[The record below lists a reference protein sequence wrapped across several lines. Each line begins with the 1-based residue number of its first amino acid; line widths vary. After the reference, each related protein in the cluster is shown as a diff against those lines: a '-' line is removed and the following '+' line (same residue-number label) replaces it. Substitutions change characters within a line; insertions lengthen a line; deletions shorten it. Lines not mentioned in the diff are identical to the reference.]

1 VRASRLLALLIW
13 LQERGGRA
21 TAPELAA
28 ELEVSVRT
36 VYRDVA
42 ALQTAGVPLWTETGP
57 QGGVRLLDGWRTRL
71 DGLSGDEA
79 SSLFLAGAG
88 SAAAELGLGTILV
101 SAQTKLLATLPPELR
116 GRAGRVRERFLLD
129 APHWFHRDE
138 PLDALPVLADALW
151 REARVEISYRRG
163 DRVVTRHVEPLGL
176 VLKAGVW
183 YVVAR
188 VDSVRTKPGRARTR
202 GTARPEGASG
212 VDMRTYRVGRI
223 ESAVA
228 TGERF
233 ERPAGFVLARWW
245 AASEAEFNAEILH
258 DRVRIRLSPR
268 AQSRLPHVTDTAAA
282 NAALD
287 AVATADTDGWKTV
300 DLAVES
306 EAVALSQLVALG
318 GDVEVLEPR
327 SLRASLARAGDE
339 IARRN
344 RAAP

>member
-1 VRASRLLALLIW
+1 MALLLW

-21 TAPELAA
+21 TAPELAE

-42 ALQTAGVPLWTETGP
+42 ALQAAGVPLWTETGP
-57 QGGVRLLDGWRTRL
+57 RGGVRLLDGWRTRL

-88 SAAAELGLGTILV
+88 NAAAELGLGTILA
-101 SAQTKLLATLPPELR
+101 SAQTKLLATMPPELR

-151 REARVEISYRRG
+151 SEERVEIRYRRG
-163 DRVVTRHVEPLGL
+163 ERVVTRRVDPLGL

-188 VDSVRTKPGRARTR
+188 VDTH
-202 GTARPEGASG
+202 
-212 VDMRTYRVGRI
+212 MRTYRAGRI

-233 ERPAGFVLARWW
+233 ERPSDFDLARWW
-245 AASEAEFNAEILH
+245 AESEAEFNAEILRDH
-258 DRVRIRLSPR
+258 VRIRLSPV
-268 AQSRLPHVTDTAAA
+268 AQARLPHVTDSAAA

-287 AVATADTDGWKTV
+287 GVATPDADGWKTV
-300 DLAVES
+300 QLAVES

-327 SLRASLARAGDE
+327 SLRASLARVGEA

-344 RAAP
+344 RA

>member
-1 VRASRLLALLIW
+1 MALLLW

-21 TAPELAA
+21 TAPELAE

-42 ALQTAGVPLWTETGP
+42 ALQAAGVPLWTETGP
-57 QGGVRLLDGWRTRL
+57 RGGVRLLDGWRTRL

-88 SAAAELGLGTILV
+88 NAAAELGLGTILA
-101 SAQTKLLATLPPELR
+101 SAQTKLLATMPPELR

-151 REARVEISYRRG
+151 SEERVEIRYRRG
-163 DRVVTRHVEPLGL
+163 ERVVTRRVDPLGL

-188 VDSVRTKPGRARTR
+188 VDTH
-202 GTARPEGASG
+202 
-212 VDMRTYRVGRI
+212 MRTYRAGRI
-223 ESAVA
+223 ESAVT

-233 ERPAGFVLARWW
+233 ERPSDFDLARWW
-245 AASEAEFNAEILH
+245 AESEAEFNAEILRDH
-258 DRVRIRLSPR
+258 VRIRLSPV
-268 AQSRLPHVTDTAAA
+268 AQARLPHVTDSAAA

-287 AVATADTDGWKTV
+287 GVATPDADGWKTV
-300 DLAVES
+300 QLAVES

-327 SLRASLARAGDE
+327 SLRASLARVGEA

-344 RAAP
+344 RA

>member
-1 VRASRLLALLIW
+1 MALLLW

-21 TAPELAA
+21 TAPELAE

-42 ALQTAGVPLWTETGP
+42 ALQAAGVPLWTETGP
-57 QGGVRLLDGWRTRL
+57 RGGVRLLDGWRTRL

-88 SAAAELGLGTILV
+88 NAAAELGLGTILA
-101 SAQTKLLATLPPELR
+101 SAQTKLLATMPPELR

-151 REARVEISYRRG
+151 GEERVEIRYRRG
-163 DRVVTRHVEPLGL
+163 ERVVTRRVDPLGL

-188 VDSVRTKPGRARTR
+188 VDTH
-202 GTARPEGASG
+202 
-212 VDMRTYRVGRI
+212 MRTYRAGRI
-223 ESAVA
+223 ESAVT

-233 ERPAGFVLARWW
+233 ERPSDFDLARWW
-245 AASEAEFNAEILH
+245 AESEAEFNAEILRDH
-258 DRVRIRLSPR
+258 VRIRLSPV
-268 AQSRLPHVTDTAAA
+268 AQARLPHVTDSAAA

-287 AVATADTDGWKTV
+287 GVATPDADGWKTV
-300 DLAVES
+300 QLAVES

-327 SLRASLARAGDE
+327 SLRASLARVGEA

-344 RAAP
+344 RA